1 MTPITFPEIIAV
13 ALGGGIGAALR
24 LITIGWA
31 SRLVGYE
38 FPWGTFTVN
47 VLGSFVMGV
56 LVGWMTVRWDAPAH
70 IRVFLATG
78 VLGGFTTF
86 SAYSL
91 DFAMMWQDQRYL
103 PALLY
108 AGGSVV
114 FSIAAVFAGLGLARV
129 AFTP

>member
-1 MTPITFPEIIAV
+1 MTPITLTELVAV

-31 SRLVGYE
+31 SRLMGFN

-47 VLGSFVMGV
+47 VLGSFIMGA
-56 LVGWMTVRWDAPAH
+56 LVGWMTVRWDAPAYL
-70 IRVFLATG
+70 RVFLATG
-78 VLGGFTTF
+78 ILGGFTTF
-86 SAYSL
+86 SSYSL
-91 DFAMMWQDQRYL
+91 DFAMMWQDHRYL

-114 FSIAAVFAGLGLARV
+114 ASIAAVFAGLGLARLI
-129 AFTP
+129 FGN